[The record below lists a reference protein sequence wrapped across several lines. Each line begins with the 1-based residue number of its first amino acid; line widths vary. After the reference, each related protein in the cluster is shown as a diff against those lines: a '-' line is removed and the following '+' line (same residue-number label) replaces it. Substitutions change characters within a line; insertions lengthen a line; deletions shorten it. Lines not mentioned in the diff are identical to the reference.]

1 VLADHELRRYLRV
14 GQTPRDEPQHLE
26 LARRQLGE
34 LGRRLLRRAGGGGS
48 LFSPTIT
55 RRLIEQF
62 AAITGGTGA
71 YVGAAWTMTR
81 KGNGKRDTLT
91 FTLE

>member
-1 VLADHELRRYLRV
+1 VLAHHELRRYLRV

-26 LARRQLGE
+26 LARRQPGE
-34 LGRRLLRRAGGGGS
+34 LGGRLLRRAGGGS

-81 KGNGKRDTLT
+81 EGNGKRDTLT
-91 FTLE
+91 ITLE

>member
-1 VLADHELRRYLRV
+1 MGLRRVLAHHELRRYL
-14 GQTPRDEPQHLE
+14 
-26 LARRQLGE
+26 
-34 LGRRLLRRAGGGGS
+34 GGS

-81 KGNGKRDTLT
+81 EGNGKRDTLT